1 MSNLS
6 QFLGGKIKK
15 SQVITATG
23 TFSPSSTLIAS
34 GGWVDAFVVGGG
46 SGGVSYNGGSVYFYG
61 GGGGAVCT
69 STIQLST
76 TQTINVT
83 IGAGGAANT
92 ASSAI
97 NNGGFTSV
105 HWTSAVTGTVAT
117 TGGTTLTASAT
128 NSIASKSF
136 ILIDSEIMY
145 VSAGGGTT
153 SLTVTRGA
161 LGSVAATHSAAV
173 IYVIGA
179 ASGGGQGINS
189 GIDYLSGVSYSG
201 KSFTTSDPSSS
212 PTYNGAFGGGA
223 GGQALPPTYINTT
236 FSGNYLAYVGNSG
249 GSHYYYPYTML
260 PGGPGPG
267 ISGFGAGGTGAA
279 GTPPFSTMNTAIVST
294 TSDNSGAGGS
304 YTVAG
309 KSGIVI
315 LTWFE

>member
-46 SGGVSYNGGSVYFYG
+46 AGGLSTAYSGYG
-61 GGGGAVCT
+61 GGGGGVCT

-83 IGAGGAANT
+83 IGAGGAAS
-92 ASSAI
+92 ASAQ

-105 HWTSAVTGTVAT
+105 HWTSAVTGTVGT
-117 TGGTTLTASAT
+117 TGGTTLTASAV
-128 NSIASKSF
+128 NSIATKSF

-153 SLTVTRGA
+153 SLTVVRGA
-161 LGSVAATHSAAV
+161 LGSVAATHTAAI
-173 IYVIGA
+173 IYIIGA
-179 ASGGGQGINS
+179 ASGGGQGYNS

-201 KSFTTSDPSSS
+201 KPYTSDASSG
-212 PTYNGAFGGGA
+212 YYGGGA
-223 GGQALPPTYINTT
+223 GGAASPPTYIQTST
-236 FSGNYLAYVGNSG
+236 GYTYIQAGTG
-249 GSHYYYPYTML
+249 PTYYYPYTML

-267 ISGFGAGGTGAA
+267 ISGFGAGGTGGGDSAL
-279 GTPPFSTMNTAIVST
+279 SILNTAIVST
-294 TSDNSGAGGS
+294 TSANSGAGGK
-304 YTVAG
+304 YNADG

>member
-46 SGGVSYNGGSVYFYG
+46 SGGVNSDNGVDTKYEYG

-83 IGAGGAANT
+83 IGAGGALNT
-92 ASSAI
+92 ASAGQ

-117 TGGTTLTASAT
+117 TGGTTLTASAV

-153 SLTVTRGA
+153 SLTVTRAA
-161 LGSVAATHSAAV
+161 LGSVAATHTTAT

-179 ASGGGQGINS
+179 ASGGGQGFNS
-189 GIDYLSGVSYSG
+189 GIDYLSGTSYSG
-201 KSFTTSDPSSS
+201 MGALNYFGG
-212 PTYNGAFGGGA
+212 NGWTNYYGVLGGGA
-223 GGQALPPTYINTT
+223 GGGAIPATGIASVVLGTTTYP
-236 FSGNYLAYVGNSG
+236 A
-249 GSHYYYPYTML
+249 GSR
-260 PGGPGPG
+260 GCPGPG
-267 ISGFGAGGTGAA
+267 ISGFGIGGGTTSISSSNGLI
-279 GTPPFSTMNTAIVST
+279 STVAS
-294 TSDNSGAGGS
+294 NSGAGAA
-304 YTVAG
+304 YNVAG

>member
-23 TFSPSSTLIAS
+23 TFSPSTTLIAS

-46 SGGVSYNGGSVYFYG
+46 SGGVNYDNGINTKYEYG

-83 IGAGGAANT
+83 IGAGGALNT
-92 ASSAI
+92 ASNVQ

-117 TGGTTLTASAT
+117 TGGTTLTASAV

-179 ASGGGQGINS
+179 ASGGGQGVDS
-189 GIDYLSGVSYSG
+189 GIDYLSGTSYSG
-201 KSFTTSDPSSS
+201 VGAVLYPGGAGYTNF
-212 PTYNGAFGGGA
+212 YNALGGGA
-223 GGQALPPTYINTT
+223 GGAAFPAQGTASVVIAGTTYP
-236 FSGNYLAYVGNSG
+236 A
-249 GSHYYYPYTML
+249 GSLGL
-260 PGGPGPG
+260 PGQG
-267 ISGFGAGGTGAA
+267 ISGFGIGGVGNTSNPDNNANGII
-279 GTPPFSTMNTAIVST
+279 STVAN
-294 TSDNSGAGGS
+294 NSGAGGS

>member
-6 QFLGGKIKK
+6 QFLGGKVKR

-46 SGGVSYNGGSVYFYG
+46 AGGVSYNNGVDTLYSYG

-83 IGAGGAANT
+83 IGAGGALNT
-92 ASSAI
+92 ASGTQ

-105 HWTSAVTGTVAT
+105 HWTSAVTGTVGT

-161 LGSVAATHSAAV
+161 LGSVAATHTAAT

-179 ASGGGQGINS
+179 ASGGGQGVNS
-189 GIDYLSGVSYSG
+189 GIDYLSGVSYAG
-201 KSFTTSDPSSS
+201 VGA
-212 PTYNGAFGGGA
+212 YNYSNAGGYTNFLAAWGGGA
-223 GGQALPPTYINTT
+223 GAAAIPGTGIAGITI
-236 FSGNYLAYVGNSG
+236 
-249 GSHYYYPYTML
+249 GSVPYPNGTL
-260 PGGPGPG
+260 GLPGPG
-267 ISGFGAGGTGAA
+267 ISGFGIGGIGGGVANSN
-279 GTPPFSTMNTAIVST
+279 GTASNASN
-294 TSDNSGAGGS
+294 NSGAGGVYS
-304 YTVAG
+304 AAG

>member
-46 SGGVSYNGGSVYFYG
+46 AGGVNYYDAYGTQYYG
-61 GGGGAVCT
+61 GGGGGVCT

-83 IGAGGAANT
+83 IGGGGAVNNT
-92 ASSAI
+92 NVTNVA

-105 HWTSAVTGTVAT
+105 HWTSAVTGTVGT

-128 NSIASKSF
+128 NSIATKSF

-153 SLTVTRGA
+153 SLTVVRGA
-161 LGSVAATHSAAV
+161 LGSVAATHTTAT
-173 IYVIGA
+173 IYIIGA
-179 ASGGGQGINS
+179 ASGGGQGSNS

-201 KSFTTSDPSSS
+201 KSFEISS
-212 PTYNGAFGGGA
+212 TDLTGYYYGYHGGGA
-223 GGQALPPTYINTT
+223 GGAASPPSYSYGNQLGP
-236 FSGNYLAYVGNSG
+236 FSGY
-249 GSHYYYPYTML
+249 YYYPYNML

-267 ISGFGAGGTGAA
+267 ISGFGAGGNGNVNSL
-279 GTPPFSTMNTAIVST
+279 PNMYTAIVST
-294 TSDNSGAGGS
+294 TSANSGAGGG

>member
-46 SGGVSYNGGSVYFYG
+46 SGGVSYYDGVSDRYEYG

-83 IGAGGAANT
+83 IGAGGALNT
-92 ASSAI
+92 ASSVQ

-117 TGGTTLTASAT
+117 TGGTTLTASAV
-128 NSIASKSF
+128 NSIATKSF
-136 ILIDSEIMY
+136 ILIGSEIMY

-161 LGSVAATHSAAV
+161 LGSVATTHSAAT

-179 ASGGGQGINS
+179 ASGGGQGVNS
-189 GIDYLSGVSYSG
+189 GIDYLSGTSYSG
-201 KSFTTSDPSSS
+201 VSAINYLNAGGYTNFYS
-212 PTYNGAFGGGA
+212 ALGGGA
-223 GGQALPPTYINTT
+223 GGAAIPALGIAQTTISSTTYP
-236 FSGNYLAYVGNSG
+236 A
-249 GSHYYYPYTML
+249 GSLGL
-260 PGGPGPG
+260 PGQG
-267 ISGFGAGGTGAA
+267 ISGLGIGGVGNTNNPDNNANGLI
-279 GTPPFSTMNTAIVST
+279 STVAT
-294 TSDNSGAGGS
+294 NSGAGGS
-304 YTVAG
+304 CTVAG

>member
-46 SGGVSYNGGSVYFYG
+46 AGGINYSDGAGSQTYWG

-83 IGAGGAANT
+83 IGAGGAVNT
-92 ASSAI
+92 ASSAQ
-97 NNGGFTSV
+97 NNGGFTSI

-117 TGGTTLTASAT
+117 TGGTTLTASAV

-179 ASGGGQGINS
+179 TSGGGQGPHS

-201 KSFTTSDPSSS
+201 KQFVLATSDGSNSYS
-212 PTYNGAFGGGA
+212 AYFGGGA
-223 GGQALPPTYINTT
+223 GGPAAPPTYNTT
-236 FSGNYLAYVGNSG
+236 SQLYTQFFSNTTYS
-249 GSHYYYPYTML
+249 YPYYMI

-267 ISGFGAGGTGAA
+267 ISGFGAGGTGS
-279 GTPPFSTMNTAIVST
+279 GGFSPSSIMNTAIVST
-294 TSDNSGAGGS
+294 TSANSGAGGS

>member
-6 QFLGGKIKK
+6 QFLGGKVKK

-23 TFSPSSTLIAS
+23 TFSPSSALIAS

-46 SGGVSYNGGSVYFYG
+46 SGGVNYSGSEYG

-69 STIQLST
+69 STIQLSS

-83 IGAGGAANT
+83 IGAGGAANPYST
-92 ASSAI
+92 VQ

-105 HWTSAVTGTVAT
+105 HWTSAVTGTVGT
-117 TGGTTLTASAT
+117 TGGTTLTASAV
-128 NSIASKSF
+128 NSIANNSF

-153 SLTVTRGA
+153 SLTVTRAA
-161 LGSVAATHSAAV
+161 LGTVAATHSAAV

-179 ASGGGQGINS
+179 ASGGGQGLNS
-189 GIDYLSGVSYSG
+189 GIDYLSGISYSG
-201 KSFTTSDPSSS
+201 SGPLVYTSGSFGNI
-212 PTYNGAFGGGA
+212 YIAFGGGA
-223 GGQALPPTYINTT
+223 DGAALLGAGIPSVIINSSYTYP
-236 FSGNYLAYVGNSG
+236 SVCLGL
-249 GSHYYYPYTML
+249 
-260 PGGPGPG
+260 PGPG
-267 ISGFGAGGTGAA
+267 ISGFGIGGGVGTSITGGTPTGAN
-279 GTPPFSTMNTAIVST
+279 GLISTVAN
-294 TSDNSGAGGS
+294 NSGAGGQ
-304 YTVAG
+304 YNGAG